1 MSLGRDRVGLEQ
13 LQCTARSRQWMVEA
27 HTTRGSRKMQ
37 LRKSTTTLQ
46 AQQRARWWASH
57 RHLSTTEKAIIL
69 YLSRSAHGYG
79 EWANRAC
86 GLHPMRGAPRCCLFK
101 PHLASRISDW
111 PRKILCREFHVQAS
125 CVTRR
130 RRFRMFCMVVLVVLV
145 VPPAR

>member
-37 LRKSTTTLQ
+37 LRKSTTTLR

-79 EWANRAC
+79 EWANHAC

-111 PRKILCREFHVQAS
+111 AQKDSLQRISCAS
-125 CVTRR
+125 QLRHEATALSN
-130 RRFRMFCMVVLVVLV
+130 VLYGGMVVLV